1 MQCGVKTEES
11 LMKRTVMTT
20 SLAFCL
26 LLGAASALA
35 QTVYQSRGDNGPV
48 FSDKPQPG
56 AKAVDLPPLNVIDST
71 VLTGGNTAEKNAAP
85 AQPKAGGEP
94 AGSKEAAVAYR
105 SFSIVFPENDGSVVA
120 NTAQFEV
127 RVAVDPALR
136 LGEGHAITVSIN
148 GQPVVQR
155 FTASEFTIPP
165 EFWGDQLPAPNQRLQ
180 LGAAIVDRN
189 GAVLKEAAPVQFYL
203 RHATLLQ
210 HPRRPPPPPPP
221 QSALPVSP
229 ARAAGQSAISRKL
242 PTGPE
247 IRSETPERAITR

>member
-1 MQCGVKTEES
+1 
-11 LMKRTVMTT
+11 MKRTIMTT

-26 LLGAASALA
+26 LLGAASVPA
-35 QTVYQSRGDNGPV
+35 QTVYQSRGTNGPV

-56 AKAVDLPPLNVIDST
+56 AKAVELRPLNVIDST
-71 VLTGGNTAEKNAAP
+71 ALTGEKNAAP
-85 AQPKAGGEP
+85 PVQPKAGGEP

-127 RVAVDPALR
+127 RVAVEPALR
-136 LGEGHAITVSIN
+136 LGEGHAIAVSIN

-155 FTASEFTIPP
+155 FTATEFTIPP
-165 EFWGDQLPAPNQRLQ
+165 EFWGDQLPPPNQRLQ

-189 GAVLKEAAPVQFYL
+189 GAVVKEAAPVQFYL

-221 QSALPVSP
+221 RSALPTSP
-229 ARAAGQSAISRKL
+229 ASSAGQSAISRKL
-242 PTGPE
+242 PAGPDL
-247 IRSETPERAITR
+247 RSETPERPITR